1 MARDNNTQENQER
14 HQDFSPEVHVLAD
27 TLIPVVKA
35 NSLGGSRANWHHA
48 KPYTRVQ
55 QEPTQDEGTQLHE
68 QSTRGAFGAL
78 PGNKPKNPS
87 QITESGHEQS
97 PNHAKTP

>member
-1 MARDNNTQENQER
+1 MARDNNTLENQER

-27 TLIPVVKA
+27 TLISVVKA

-48 KPYTRVQ
+48 NTYTRVQ

-78 PGNKPKNPS
+78 PGNKPKNPHKS
-87 QITESGHEQS
+87 IRRWPRTITNTWQ
-97 PNHAKTP
+97 PP